1 MTTPSSPNYKNDV
14 GRLVTDR
21 FAFQKHITGTDFRH
35 NATQIDLSPAIT
47 IDGNTVTTVQQAAE
61 ALAIITSPPII
72 QEATTIQK
80 GIVQLS
86 GDIGGIST
94 NVLVTKLQGKPI
106 STITPI
112 SGDVLTWDNAS
123 SSWTPKPATNAFSAA
138 GDLSGN
144 NTLQQVVGVTGTAG
158 TLRISC
164 NILNFILSATP
175 TITQTTTSIG
185 HAKDLVIAA
194 QSTTAVNSDGGDL
207 ILSGG
212 DNGLGGIRGGVHLKM
227 GAGEI
232 RMLQLAELPTDRK
245 IMSLLH
251 NNDLQLAD
259 MPANTGDMVIYVRDT
274 ITPPTTG
281 NPLNGTIVYSS
292 GGQLWI
298 KQQDGNNF
306 PVGSIPNPSIW
317 GSSDEQTYTYRSAV
331 TSPVGDLASAFSY
344 SLPDGHSV
352 RVDAIFVGKGE
363 GTGDSAQFNLSMGYV
378 REGGAPVA
386 IGTVTN
392 SDPRTTAGDAAGW
405 IVPSFFISGN
415 TLTVYTGASLSIKI
429 SWLVV
434 VQLSIVKG

>member
-1 MTTPSSPNYKNDV
+1 MTIPSSPNYKNDV

-61 ALAIITSPPII
+61 VLAIITSPPII

-94 NVLVTKLQGKPI
+94 NVLVTRLQGKPV

-123 SSWTPKPATNAFSAA
+123 SSWAPKPATNAFSAA

-144 NTLQQVVGVTGTAG
+144 NTLQQVVGVTGIAG

-194 QSTTAVNSDGGDL
+194 QSTTAVNRDGGDL

-212 DNGLGGIRGGVHLKM
+212 DNGVGGLRGGVQLKM
-227 GAGEI
+227 GADEV
-232 RMLQLAELPTDRK
+232 RMLQLAELPIDRK
-245 IMSLLH
+245 IISLLH
-251 NNDLQLAD
+251 SSELSSVD
-259 MPANTGDMVIYVRDT
+259 MPDNTGDMVIYVRDT
-274 ITPPTTG
+274 VTPPTTG

-292 GGQLWI
+292 GGQLWV

-306 PVGSIPNPSIW
+306 PVGSVPNPSIW
-317 GSSDEQTYTYRSAV
+317 GNSGEQTYTYRSAV
-331 TSPVGDLASAFSY
+331 TSPVGDLALAFSY
-344 SLPDGHSV
+344 PLPDGHSV

-363 GTGDSAQFNLSMGYV
+363 NTADSAQFNLSMGYV
-378 REGGAPVA
+378 REGGAPIA

-392 SDPRTTAGDAAGW
+392 SDPRTTAGAASW
-405 IVPSFFISGN
+405 LVPSFFISGN
-415 TLTVYTGASLSIKI
+415 TLTVYTGTSLSIKVN
-429 SWLVV
+429 WLVI

>member
-1 MTTPSSPNYKNDV
+1 MTIPSSPNYKNDV

-21 FAFQKHITGTDFRH
+21 FAFQKHITGADFRH
-35 NATQIDLSPAIT
+35 DANQIDLSPTIT
-47 IDGNTVTTVQQAAE
+47 IDGNVVTTVQQATE
-61 ALAIITSPPII
+61 ALAVITSPPII
-72 QEATTIQK
+72 QDATTVQK

-94 NVLVTKLQGKPI
+94 NVLVTRLQGKPV

-123 SSWTPKPATNAFSAA
+123 SSWTPKSATNAFSAA

-164 NILNFILSATP
+164 NILNFILSVTP
-175 TITQTTTSIG
+175 VITQTATSLG
-185 HAKDLVIAA
+185 HATDFLISA
-194 QSTTAVNSDGGDL
+194 QSTTAATRNGGDL

-212 DNGLGGIRGGVHLKM
+212 DNGVGGLRGGVQLKM
-227 GAGEI
+227 GASEV

-245 IMSLLH
+245 IISLLH
-251 NNDLQLAD
+251 SSELSNVD
-259 MPANTGDMVIYVRDT
+259 MPDNTGDMVIYVRDT
-274 ITPPTTG
+274 VTPPTTG

-306 PVGSIPNPSIW
+306 PVGSVPNPSIW
-317 GSSDEQTYTYRSAV
+317 GNSGEQTYTYRSAV
-331 TSPVGDLASAFSY
+331 TSPVGDLAAAFSY
-344 SLPDGHSV
+344 PLPDGHSV

-363 GTGDSAQFNLSMGYV
+363 DSGDSAQFNLSMGYV

-392 SDPRTTAGDAAGW
+392 SDPRTTAGAAGW
-405 IVPSFFISGN
+405 LVPSFFISGN
-415 TLTVYTGASLSIKI
+415 TLTVYTGASLSIKVI
-429 SWLVV
+429 WLVV